1 MLYIIWVVGVLAA
14 IMVESQLTIG
24 KEKSGKFDE

>member
-14 IMVESQLTIG
+14 IMVSAKLTIG
-24 KEKSGKFDE
+24 KEKSGKI

>member
-14 IMVESQLTIG
+14 IMVSAKLPSG
-24 KEKSGKFDE
+24 KVKSGKFDE